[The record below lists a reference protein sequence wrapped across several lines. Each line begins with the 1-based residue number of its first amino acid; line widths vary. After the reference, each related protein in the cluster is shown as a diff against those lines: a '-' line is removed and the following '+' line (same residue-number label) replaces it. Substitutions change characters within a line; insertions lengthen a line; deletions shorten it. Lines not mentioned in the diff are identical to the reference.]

1 VAGGDLLFCLISIV
15 CVGWSVRTFAQSP
28 DGKIGVVDLQRV
40 IDSSEKGKQAQAE
53 VQKKGD
59 ELSQKVKAMEDE
71 LQAMKADIEKQSVA
85 LTSEA
90 KQEKL
95 DAIEKKDVEYQRF
108 VKDAQAEFRKAEQR
122 ALKDLYDE
130 IRQIVVKY
138 GKDNNYAVIMEIQMV
153 IYRADAVDLTNEII
167 KVYNSAPNQAGK

>member
-1 VAGGDLLFCLISIV
+1 MRKSLILFCLVSIV
-15 CVGWSVRTFAQSP
+15 CVGLSVRTFAQSP

-85 LTSEA
+85 LTPEA

-95 DAIEKKDVEYQRF
+95 DALEKKDVEYQRF

-122 ALKDLYDE
+122 ALKDLYDQ
-130 IRQIVVKY
+130 IRQLVVKY
-138 GKDNNYAVIMEIQMV
+138 GKDNNYAVIIEVQTV
-153 IYRADAVDLTNEII
+153 IYRADAVDITNEII